1 MTGITFGLIISVVT
15 AVVISIEAAPMKK
28 NNLFQTVKMSNRRVE
43 AKNCGE
49 ARIYFDQLPEVPGV
63 MPPMFP
69 IEINVPDS
77 ITGMVNAMMVMWS
90 AMQEYFGG
98 GQDMVESRIVD
109 ELEWF
114 L

>member
-1 MTGITFGLIISVVT
+1 MTGITIGLIISVLLS
-15 AVVISIEAAPMKK
+15 AVVWIEAAPMKK
-28 NNLFQTVKMSNRRVE
+28 NNLFQTVKISNRPAE
-43 AKNCGE
+43 ANNSGQP
-49 ARIYFDQLPEVPGV
+49 RIYFDRLPEVPGV

-77 ITGMVNAMMVMWS
+77 IMGMVNAMMVMWS

-109 ELEWF
+109 ELAWF